1 MENILFTI
9 LVCNFNSE
17 TLCSAM
23 KKKEI
28 TSRPKLEL
36 NSWERRT
43 RFRTLSEFKVTVPN
57 IHGFV
62 IPSHGVNGFPT
73 IFLNNRH

>member
-1 MENILFTI
+1 MLQNE
-9 LVCNFNSE
+9 
-17 TLCSAM
+17 
-23 KKKEI
+23 KKEI

-43 RFRTLSEFKVTVPN
+43 RFRTLSEFKVTVSN